1 MLLPV
6 QTVGLAGV
14 KVPAIVGAVTTI
26 SATAEKVG
34 DGVGTAVD
42 KTKDAVKAGA
52 EKTGEAF
59 EKVGEK
65 IKEIGK

>member
-1 MLLPV
+1 MSFRFTRRDILAF
-6 QTVGLAGV
+6 GLTL
-14 KVPAIVGAVTTI
+14 IVSA
-26 SATAEKVG
+26 ATAGAITVAAVG
-34 DGVGTAVD
+34 G
-42 KTKDAVKAGA
+42 DAETTTDAIKKGA